1 VDSANHGHNS
11 LKDNEESSKKKASRS
26 SHLKGLDYELKWHL
40 YCPVNTV
47 IQDNTLSENDA
58 ESLRPPPTGQA
69 GGDRLIDERKVGS
82 VP

>member
-1 VDSANHGHNS
+1 MR
-11 LKDNEESSKKKASRS
+11 KAQRRRLLEALI
-26 SHLKGLDYELKWHL
+26 LKGLDYELKWHL